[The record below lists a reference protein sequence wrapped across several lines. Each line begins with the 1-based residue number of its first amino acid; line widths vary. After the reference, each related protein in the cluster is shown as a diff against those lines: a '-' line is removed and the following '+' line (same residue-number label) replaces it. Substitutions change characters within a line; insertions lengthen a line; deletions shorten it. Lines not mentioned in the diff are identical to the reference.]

1 MNGIL
6 AYDAVYFLADAVKR
20 AGKADSEAITK
31 ALAETKNL
39 QLHHAVITMDEFHNP
54 KDKDGVVL
62 IAKDGK
68 GRFYKK
74 VRPE

>member
-1 MNGIL
+1 
-6 AYDAVYFLADAVKR
+6 
-20 AGKADSEAITK
+20 
-31 ALAETKNL
+31 
-39 QLHHAVITMDEFHNP
+39 MDEFHNP

-74 VRPE
+74 IRPEESFYYRLALTARRRASRARLFKYFRQERGGKYCRPFYNKS

>member
-1 MNGIL
+1 
-6 AYDAVYFLADAVKR
+6 
-20 AGKADSEAITK
+20 
-31 ALAETKNL
+31 
-39 QLHHAVITMDEFHNP
+39 MDEFHNP

-74 VRPE
+74 IRPE